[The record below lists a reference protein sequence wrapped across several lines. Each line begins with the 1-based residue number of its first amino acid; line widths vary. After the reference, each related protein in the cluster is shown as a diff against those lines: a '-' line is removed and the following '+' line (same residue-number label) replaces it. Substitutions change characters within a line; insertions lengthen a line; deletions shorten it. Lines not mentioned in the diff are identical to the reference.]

1 MNAVECIKTRRSVRK
16 FTDEMVSVDT
26 VREIVELASYAPSW
40 KNTQVIRYTL
50 VEDPEIIAKIAAEG
64 VMDFPLNQK
73 TVSRAK
79 QLMIVTKK
87 DGICGYEKS
96 GEFKRVQR
104 HRKMRQGKGFET
116 VECYTGLDKIRL
128 PENCTVL
135 LECMSNLVANEM
147 FQEEGAHE
155 NTVEA
160 VLKGVRHIREQAGNL
175 VIVTNEIFSEAA
187 DYQGE
192 TELYQEYLGQ
202 INQKIAEIA
211 DQVVEVVYG
220 IPVYHK
226 NKLLSGEG

>member
-1 MNAVECIKTRRSVRK
+1 MITLITGGSGSGKSAYAEKYICRVSNENGYKEKYYIATMQVFDDEGQRK
-16 FTDEMVSVDT
+16 ID
-26 VREIVELASYAPSW
+26 
-40 KNTQVIRYTL
+40 
-50 VEDPEIIAKIAAEG
+50 
-64 VMDFPLNQK
+64 
-73 TVSRAK
+73 
-79 QLMIVTKK
+79 
-87 DGICGYEKS
+87 
-96 GEFKRVQR
+96 R
-104 HRKMRQGKGFET
+104 HRRLRAGKGFITIEQPRDIKKA
-116 VECYTGLDKIRL
+116 VEKLQSENYLKTGRSA
-128 PENCTVL
+128 L